1 MVTRRET
8 AFEVGLGTL
17 DHNKNQAGP
26 VLETHTLEAP
36 EASSFKASRAILT
49 IAMAQL
55 FGTSLWFSANGAMH
69 ELQRAW
75 NLGAFDIGILT
86 NAVQIGF
93 ILGTLISALT
103 GMADKYSAARLFC
116 YCAVAG
122 AVFNGLFAVFSDGVV
137 SAVILRLG
145 VGIALAGIYPLGM
158 KLLVTWAPD
167 RAAQSLAL
175 LVAMLTLGTS
185 STHALRAYL
194 PDLDYQLLVLASS
207 VLALLASVMVGLLGE
222 GPHARRKASAIIE
235 LGAVLGVFR
244 IRRFRAAA
252 LGYFGH
258 MWELYAFWTLTPL
271 LVLHALQGAGD
282 APGRIALWSF
292 VVIAV
297 GAIGCVVG
305 GRLSRY
311 VGSGY
316 VAFIALAV
324 SGAMCLVY
332 PFVAQLGTEIQLMV
346 LLIWGMAVVADSP
359 QFSALSVQACPPDQV
374 GGALTIQN
382 SLGFFISACAI
393 FATTG
398 LYELMASNV
407 SWLLLPGP
415 VLGLL
420 AMRPLL
426 SRKPG

>member
-1 MVTRRET
+1 
-8 AFEVGLGTL
+8 
-17 DHNKNQAGP
+17 
-26 VLETHTLEAP
+26 
-36 EASSFKASRAILT
+36 
-49 IAMAQL
+49 
-55 FGTSLWFSANGAMH
+55 MH

-75 NLGAFDIGILT
+75 SLSAFDIGILT

-103 GMADKYSAARLFC
+103 GMADKYSAAKLFC

-122 AVFNGLFAVFSDGVV
+122 AVFNGLFALFSSGVV

-145 VGIALAGIYPLGM
+145 VGISLAGIYPLGM
-158 KLLVTWAPD
+158 KLLVTWAPQH
-167 RAAQSLAL
+167 AAQSLAL

-194 PDLDYQLLVLASS
+194 PDLNYELLVLASS
-207 VLALLASVMVGLLGE
+207 VLAMVASVMVGLLGE
-222 GPHARRKASAIIE
+222 GPHSKRKASATVK
-235 LGAVLGVFR
+235 LGAVLSVFR
-244 IRRFRAAA
+244 ISKFRAAA

-271 LVLHALQGAGD
+271 LVLNAFNGVND
-282 APGRIALWSF
+282 APQRVALWSF
-292 VVIAV
+292 VVIGV

-316 VAFIALAV
+316 TAFIALGL
-324 SGAMCLVY
+324 SGAMCLLY
-332 PFVAQLGTEIQLMV
+332 PFVSQMSTEIQLTV
-346 LLIWGMAVVADSP
+346 LLIWGIAVVADSP
-359 QFSALSVQACPPDQV
+359 QFSALSVQACPPEQV

-398 LYELMASNV
+398 LYELMVTNV

-415 VLGLL
+415 VLGLI

-426 SRKPG
+426 SRKPR